1 MVRRSRRRV
10 LQVGLGLA
18 GVGLLSGCGMV
29 APQPPPRRPTK
40 VSRIGMLMPAGLDP
54 TNTAAL
60 LQGLLGLD
68 WVERETL
75 AIEYRWAKANDALL
89 ARAAELIDL
98 NVDVIVAAGNEP
110 IRAARTA
117 TGTIPIVMAV
127 SDDPVGAGLVA
138 SLAHPGGNVTGLT
151 NLGTELG
158 AKRLQLL
165 KEAAPWISRV
175 AIVWDREILGGM
187 GDDPGLGVAA
197 GALDLQIEPRP
208 FGAGRI
214 LLGEALEGAAAG
226 GADAIL
232 LLSQPLGGHV
242 TFVHLPRFFGKTRL
256 PTMAGDSESARAGS
270 LLAYGP
276 SVLDLFRRAA
286 TYVDKILRG
295 AKPADLPVERP
306 TTFDFVV
313 NLKTAQAIGL
323 TIPQAVLTQ
332 ATEIIQ

>member
-1 MVRRSRRRV
+1 MVRRSRRCV
-10 LQVGLGLA
+10 LQAGLGLA

-29 APQPPPRRPTK
+29 APQPPPRRSTK
-40 VSRIGMLMPAGLDP
+40 LARIGTLTPNGLDP
-54 TNTAAL
+54 THTAAL

-110 IRAARTA
+110 IRAAGTA

-158 AKRLQLL
+158 AKDLQLL

-175 AIVWDREILGGM
+175 AIVWDREILGGV
-187 GDDPGLGVAA
+187 GDDPGLGIAA

-208 FGAGRI
+208 FGAGH
-214 LLGEALEGAAAG
+214 LQLGEALEGAAAG

-232 LLSQPLGGHV
+232 LLSQPLGSGMSV
-242 TFVHLPRFFGKTRL
+242 LLRGFFVKNRL
-256 PTMAGDSESARAGS
+256 PTMAGDSESAHAGS

-276 SVLDLFRRAA
+276 SVPDLFRRAA
-286 TYVDKILRG
+286 THVDKILRG
-295 AKPADLPVERP
+295 VKPADLPVERP
-306 TTFDFVV
+306 TTFDFIV

-323 TIPQAVLTQ
+323 TIPQSVLTQ